1 MSEDVN
7 QPPDND
13 SSSEHEA
20 GENQSTQVL
29 RSSGA
34 QGGTQSPLLASLL
47 KETLLHAEK
56 EKENLD
62 ASLRETE
69 TQARRAEEE
78 AAAARRAEIQK
89 KVEEEQQRRREML
102 NKRAGNPDPEPEP
115 EAPQSSSQPG
125 PGMSTSTM
133 AIIGCLVIGT
143 LALGYVYMQ
152 TAKER
157 DLANAA
163 QAEVEKNL
171 ADLNSRVS
179 SALEGRQANDGDTG
193 NANAL
198 AVIQTLSDRFEVAVK
213 EKESA
218 AAQIESLNR
227 EITDLKKNLE
237 VQTQKGA
244 ELDQN
249 LKAKTEELNTL
260 TAQLEEA
267 LSGKGRKKKKPSKK
281 TSSTTKEKPP
291 SEPEVKKTNNLFGSD
306 RD

>member
-7 QPPDND
+7 QPPEND
-13 SSSEHEA
+13 PSDAHEA
-20 GENQSTQVL
+20 GENESTQVL

-56 EKENLD
+56 EKESLD

-78 AAAARRAEIQK
+78 AAAVRRAEIQQ

-102 NKRAGNPDPEPEP
+102 NKRSGTPEP
-115 EAPQSSSQPG
+115 EAEPEGPKTGVQASS
-125 PGMSTSTM
+125 GMSVPVM
-133 AIIGCLVIGT
+133 GIIGCLVIG
-143 LALGYVYMQ
+143 AFVLGYLYME

-163 QAEVEKNL
+163 QAEVQKNL
-171 ADLNSRVS
+171 ADLSLRVA
-179 SALEGRQANDGDTG
+179 SALEGQKGDTVEAG

-198 AVIQTLSDRFEVAVK
+198 AVIQTLSDRFEVAVQEKEEAAARIQSLEK
-213 EKESA
+213 EKA
-218 AAQIESLNR
+218 SLKT
-227 EITDLKKNLE
+227 ELDT
-237 VQTQKGA
+237 QTKRGA

-249 LKAKTEELNTL
+249 LKTKTDELATL
-260 TAQLEEA
+260 TAELEEV
-267 LSGKGRKKKKPSKK
+267 LSSKGRKRKKPPKK
-281 TSSTTKEKPP
+281 TSGGGKDKPP
-291 SEPEVKKTNNLFGSD
+291 SEPEVKKTNDLFGSG